1 MEDDHRIEALA
12 ANESNHPFDIGTL
25 PRRARCRQNFA
36 DTHVSY
42 VFSEV
47 IAKNSVTVAEQE
59 ARELVKGK
67 CFSQLLLRSTPRSD
81 ERSH

>member
-1 MEDDHRIEALA
+1 L
-12 ANESNHPFDIGTL
+12 
-25 PRRARCRQNFA
+25 
-36 DTHVSY
+36 Y

-47 IAKNSVTVAEQE
+47 IAKSSVTVAEQE

-81 ERSH
+81 ERSHCSAGCDVGHGPTPETRRVLGSGS